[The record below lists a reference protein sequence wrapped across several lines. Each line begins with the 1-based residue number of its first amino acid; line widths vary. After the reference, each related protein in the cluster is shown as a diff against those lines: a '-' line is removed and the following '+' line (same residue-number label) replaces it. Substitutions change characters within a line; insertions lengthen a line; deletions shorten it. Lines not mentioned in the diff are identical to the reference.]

1 MEEAKKR
8 HRRARRLD
16 WAIIVSLK
24 EQKVKVHRFAIYIVV
39 AALAM
44 IGLACNNRSGGAT
57 PGAATDNAV
66 AATVNGKNIMLS
78 EVDKLITAQTQ
89 GQQDKLSPLALAQ
102 ARLQVLDSLIQKEV
116 LLQRADRE
124 KTMPSEDEITN
135 YINQMKQGMTEEQFQ
150 KGLKEQ
156 GLTMDSLKEEARK
169 SLAIQKL
176 QDKVNAK
183 IAAPSDKE
191 VEEFYNSNR
200 QMFIT
205 SRGVE
210 LAMIAVD
217 PATNEGLQDDA
228 KSEAEAKQKIDLI
241 AQQLKNEDFADVAR
255 RRSEDQS
262 AYRGG
267 DIGFAGE
274 NELKQNGFPQELI
287 SQFFDTLAV
296 GNYTTPARFASPQF
310 PNGRWYIF
318 KLKRK
323 QLQNENLTL
332 DSPGVRQQIAEA
344 LTNQRKELLNRAFV
358 QVAMNE
364 AKVVNNLA
372 NNMITNPSNL
382 SGLRPASAGNTA
394 PAQNANAPQSAPQS
408 ANTAPAT
415 TANTN
420 AGANQNAN
428 ASAPAK

>member
-1 MEEAKKR
+1 M
-8 HRRARRLD
+8 
-16 WAIIVSLK
+16 IVSLK
-24 EQKVKVHRFAIYIVV
+24 EQRVKVQRFAIYIVV
-39 AALAM
+39 AALAAL
-44 IGLACNNRSGGAT
+44 GLACNSRSGGAT

-66 AATVNGKNIMLS
+66 AATVNGKSIMLS

-116 LLQRADRE
+116 LLQRADKE
-124 KTMPSEDEITN
+124 KTIPTEDEITN
-135 YINQMKQGMTEEQFQ
+135 YINQMKQGLTEEQFQ

-176 QDKVNAK
+176 QEKVNAK

-191 VEEFYNSNR
+191 VEEFYNSNK
-200 QMFIT
+200 QMFVT
-205 SRGVE
+205 TRGVD
-210 LAMIAVD
+210 LAMVAVD
-217 PATNEGLQDDA
+217 PETNEGLQDDA

-287 SQFFDTLAV
+287 TQFFDTLAV
-296 GNYTTPARFASPQF
+296 GNYTAPARFASPQY

-358 QVAMNE
+358 QVAMND
-364 AKVVNNLA
+364 AKIVNNLA
-372 NNMITNPSNL
+372 NNMVTNPSNL

-394 PAQNANAPQSAPQS
+394 PPAQNTNAPQS
-408 ANTAPAT
+408 ANTTTAPPA

-420 AGANQNAN
+420 TGSANQNTA
-428 ASAPAK
+428 APAR

>member
-1 MEEAKKR
+1 
-8 HRRARRLD
+8 
-16 WAIIVSLK
+16 
-24 EQKVKVHRFAIYIVV
+24 
-39 AALAM
+39 
-44 IGLACNNRSGGAT
+44 
-57 PGAATDNAV
+57 
-66 AATVNGKNIMLS
+66 
-78 EVDKLITAQTQ
+78 
-89 GQQDKLSPLALAQ
+89 
-102 ARLQVLDSLIQKEV
+102 
-116 LLQRADRE
+116 
-124 KTMPSEDEITN
+124 
-135 YINQMKQGMTEEQFQ
+135 
-150 KGLKEQ
+150 
-156 GLTMDSLKEEARK
+156 
-169 SLAIQKL
+169 
-176 QDKVNAK
+176 
-183 IAAPSDKE
+183 
-191 VEEFYNSNR
+191 
-200 QMFIT
+200 
-205 SRGVE
+205 
-210 LAMIAVD
+210 
-217 PATNEGLQDDA
+217 
-228 KSEAEAKQKIDLI
+228 
-241 AQQLKNEDFADVAR
+241 AR

>member
-1 MEEAKKR
+1 MQR
-8 HRRARRLD
+8 
-16 WAIIVSLK
+16 V
-24 EQKVKVHRFAIYIVV
+24 AIYIVV
-39 AALAM
+39 ATLAGFALA
-44 IGLACNNRSGGAT
+44 CSNRSGGAT

-66 AATVNGKNIMLS
+66 AATVNGKSIMLS

-116 LLQRADRE
+116 LLQRADKE

-135 YINQMKQGMTEEQFQ
+135 YINSLKQGMTEEQFQ
-150 KGLKEQ
+150 KGLKDQ

-191 VEEFYNSNR
+191 VEDFYNSNK
-200 QMFIT
+200 QTFVT

-217 PATNEGLQDDA
+217 PGVNEGLQDDA
-228 KSEAEAKQKIDLI
+228 KSEAEAKQKIDLV

-262 AYRGG
+262 AVRGG
-267 DIGFAGE
+267 DIGFADE
-274 NELKQNGFPQELI
+274 AALKQNGFPQELI
-287 SQFFDTLAV
+287 TQFFDTLSV
-296 GNYTTPARFASPQF
+296 GGNTAPARFASPQF

-323 QLQNENLTL
+323 QLQSENLTL
-332 DSPGVRQQIAEA
+332 DSPGVRQQIAEG
-344 LTNQRKELLNRAFV
+344 LTNQRKEILNRAFI
-358 QVAMNE
+358 QVAMTD
-364 AKVVNNLA
+364 AKIVNNLA
-372 NNMITNPSNL
+372 NNMVNNPSNL
-382 SGLRPASAGNTA
+382 SGLRPASAGTTA
-394 PAQNANAPQSAPQS
+394 PAQNSNTPQN
-408 ANTAPAT
+408 ANTAPAAT
-415 TANTN
+415 SNTAPAANTN
-420 AGANQNAN
+420 AKA
-428 ASAPAK
+428 APAK

>member
-1 MEEAKKR
+1 
-8 HRRARRLD
+8 
-16 WAIIVSLK
+16 LK
-24 EQKVKVHRFAIYIVV
+24 EQKVKVQRVAIYIVV
-39 AALAM
+39 TTLAAFA
-44 IGLACNNRSGGAT
+44 LACNNRSGGAT
-57 PGAATDNAV
+57 PGAASDNAV

-78 EVDKLITAQTQ
+78 EVDKLITTQMQ

-102 ARLQVLDSLIQKEV
+102 ARLQILDSLIQKEV
-116 LLQRADRE
+116 LLQRADKE

-150 KGLKEQ
+150 KSLKDQ
-156 GLTMDSLKEEARK
+156 GLTMDSLKEEARR

-191 VEEFYNSNR
+191 VEDFYNGNK

-217 PATNEGLQDDA
+217 PEANEGLQDDA

-262 AYRGG
+262 ARNGG
-267 DIGFAGE
+267 DIGFADE
-274 NELKQNGFPQELI
+274 SALKQNGFPQELVT
-287 SQFFDTLAV
+287 QFFDTLAV
-296 GNYTTPARFASPQF
+296 GNYTAPARFTSPQF

-344 LTNQRKELLNRAFV
+344 LTNQRKQLLNQAFI
-358 QVAMNE
+358 QVAMTD
-364 AKVVNNLA
+364 AKIVNNLA
-372 NNMITNPSNL
+372 NNMVNNPSNL

-394 PAQNANAPQSAPQS
+394 APAQNTNAQPQQS
-408 ANTAPAT
+408 NTATAPAAT
-415 TANTN
+415 TANTG
-420 AGANQNAN
+420 ASSGANKSAKT
-428 ASAPAK
+428 SAPAK

>member
-1 MEEAKKR
+1 M
-8 HRRARRLD
+8 
-16 WAIIVSLK
+16 
-24 EQKVKVHRFAIYIVV
+24 QRFAIYIVV
-39 AALAM
+39 AALAAL
-44 IGLACNNRSGGAT
+44 GVACNNRSGGAT

-66 AATVNGKNIMLS
+66 AATVNGKSIMLS

-116 LLQRADRE
+116 LLQRAERE
-124 KTMPSEDEITN
+124 KTMPTEDEITN
-135 YINQMKQGMTEEQFQ
+135 YINQMKQGLTEEQFQ
-150 KGLKEQ
+150 RGLKEQ

-176 QDKVNAK
+176 QEKVNAK

-191 VEEFYNSNR
+191 VEEFYNNNK
-200 QMFIT
+200 QMFVT
-205 SRGVE
+205 TRGVE

-274 NELKQNGFPQELI
+274 NELKQNGFPQELVT
-287 SQFFDTLAV
+287 QFFDTLAV
-296 GNYTTPARFASPQF
+296 GNYTAPARFASPQF

-358 QVAMNE
+358 QVAMND

-372 NNMITNPSNL
+372 NNMVTNPSNL

-394 PAQNANAPQSAPQS
+394 PPAQNTNAPQS
-408 ANTAPAT
+408 ANTAPAA

-420 AGANQNAN
+420 AGSGNQNA
-428 ASAPAK
+428 AAPAR

>member
-1 MEEAKKR
+1 VQR
-8 HRRARRLD
+8 
-16 WAIIVSLK
+16 VS
-24 EQKVKVHRFAIYIVV
+24 IYIVV
-39 AALAM
+39 VALA
-44 IGLACNNRSGGAT
+44 GFALACNNRSGGAT

-66 AATVNGKNIMLS
+66 AATVNGKSIMLS

-116 LLQRADRE
+116 LLQRADKE

-135 YINQMKQGMTEEQFQ
+135 YINSMKQGMTEEQFQ
-150 KGLKEQ
+150 KGLKDQ

-191 VEEFYNSNR
+191 VEDFYNNNK
-200 QMFIT
+200 QTFVT

-217 PATNEGLQDDA
+217 PEVNEGLQDDA
-228 KSEAEAKQKIDLI
+228 KSEAEAKQKIDLV

-262 AYRGG
+262 AARGG
-267 DIGFAGE
+267 DIGFADE
-274 NELKQNGFPQELI
+274 AALKQNGFPQELI

-296 GNYTTPARFASPQF
+296 GGITAPARFASPQF
-310 PNGRWYIF
+310 PNARWYVF

-323 QLQNENLTL
+323 QLQSENLTL
-332 DSPGVRQQIAEA
+332 DSPGVRQQIAEG
-344 LTNQRKELLNRAFV
+344 LTNQRKEILNRAFI
-358 QVAMNE
+358 QVAMTD
-364 AKVVNNLA
+364 AKIVNNLA
-372 NNMITNPSNL
+372 NNMVNNPSNL
-382 SGLRPASAGNTA
+382 SGLRPASAGTTA
-394 PAQNANAPQSAPQS
+394 PAQNANTPQS
-408 ANTAPAT
+408 ANTAPAAT
-415 TANTN
+415 SNTAPAANTN
-420 AGANQNAN
+420 AKA
-428 ASAPAK
+428 APAAK

>member
-1 MEEAKKR
+1 MIRTASSQGEEEPFQDGRGRTKFQAV
-8 HRRARRLD
+8 
-16 WAIIVSLK
+16 IVSLK
-24 EQKVKVHRFAIYIVV
+24 EQKVKVQRVAIYIVV
-39 AALAM
+39 ATLASFALAC
-44 IGLACNNRSGGAT
+44 GNRTG
-57 PGAATDNAV
+57 GAATGASSDNAV

-78 EVDKLITAQTQ
+78 EVDKLITAQMQ

-116 LLQRADRE
+116 LLQRAEKE
-124 KTMPSEDEITN
+124 KTMPTEDEINN
-135 YINQMKQGMTEEQFQ
+135 YIVNLKQGMTEEQFQ
-150 KGLKEQ
+150 KSLRDQ
-156 GLTMDSLKEEARK
+156 GMTMDSLKEEARK
-169 SLAIQKL
+169 TLAIQKL

-183 IAAPSDKE
+183 VTAPSDKE
-191 VEEFYNSNR
+191 VEEFYNNNR
-200 QMFIT
+200 QMFVT

-217 PATNEGLQDDA
+217 PAVNEGLQDDA

-262 AYRGG
+262 ARNGG
-267 DIGFAGE
+267 DIGFADE
-274 NELKQNGFPQELI
+274 NALKQNGFPPELI

-296 GNYTTPARFASPQF
+296 GSNTSPVRFASPSY

-344 LTNQRKELLNRAFV
+344 LTNQRKQLLNQAFV
-358 QVAMNE
+358 AVAMND

-372 NNMITNPSNL
+372 NNMVNNPSNL
-382 SGLRPASAGNTA
+382 SGLRPSGPANAGTA
-394 PAQNANAPQSAPQS
+394 PAQNTNAAP
-408 ANTAPAT
+408 PAT
-415 TANTN
+415 TTTNTGAGANTN
-420 AGANQNAN
+420 T
-428 ASAPAK
+428 SAPAK

>member
-1 MEEAKKR
+1 
-8 HRRARRLD
+8 
-16 WAIIVSLK
+16 LK
-24 EQKVKVHRFAIYIVV
+24 EQKLKVQRVAIYIVV
-39 AALAM
+39 ATLAAFALA
-44 IGLACNNRSGGAT
+44 CTNRSGGAT
-57 PGAATDNAV
+57 PGAASDNAV

-78 EVDKLITAQTQ
+78 EVDKLISTQTQ

-102 ARLQVLDSLIQKEV
+102 ARLQVLDGLIQKEV
-116 LLQRADRE
+116 LLQRAE
-124 KTMPSEDEITN
+124 KEKSMPSEDEITN

-150 KGLKEQ
+150 KSLKDQ
-156 GLTMDSLKEEARK
+156 GMTMDSLKEEARK

-176 QDKVNAK
+176 QEKVNAK

-200 QMFIT
+200 QMFVT

-217 PATNEGLQDDA
+217 PETNEGLQDDA

-262 AYRGG
+262 ALRGG

-274 NELKQNGFPQELI
+274 NELKQNGFPPELI
-287 SQFFDTLAV
+287 SQFFDALPV
-296 GNYTTPARFASPQF
+296 GGNTTPARFASPQF

-344 LTNQRKELLNRAFV
+344 LTNQRKQLLNQAFI
-358 QVAMNE
+358 QVAMTD
-364 AKVVNNLA
+364 AKIVNNLA
-372 NNMITNPSNL
+372 NNMVTNPSNL
-382 SGLRPASAGNTA
+382 SGLRPASAGNNTNANA
-394 PAQNANAPQSAPQS
+394 PAQNTNAQPQQS
-408 ANTAPAT
+408 NTATAPAA
-415 TANTN
+415 ANTS
-420 AGANQNAN
+420 ASANAN
-428 ASAPAK
+428 TGKSSTPAKK

>member
-1 MEEAKKR
+1 MQR
-8 HRRARRLD
+8 
-16 WAIIVSLK
+16 VS
-24 EQKVKVHRFAIYIVV
+24 IYIVV
-39 AALAM
+39 VALA
-44 IGLACNNRSGGAT
+44 GFALACNNRSGGAT

-66 AATVNGKNIMLS
+66 AATVNGKSIMLS

-116 LLQRADRE
+116 LLQRADKE

-135 YINQMKQGMTEEQFQ
+135 YINSMKQGMTEEQFQ
-150 KGLKEQ
+150 KGLKDQ

-191 VEEFYNSNR
+191 VEDFYNNNK
-200 QMFIT
+200 QTFVT

-217 PATNEGLQDDA
+217 PEVNEGLQDDA
-228 KSEAEAKQKIDLI
+228 KSEAEAKQKIDLV

-262 AYRGG
+262 AARGG
-267 DIGFAGE
+267 DIGFADE
-274 NELKQNGFPQELI
+274 AALKQNGFPQELI

-296 GNYTTPARFASPQF
+296 GGITAPARFASPQF
-310 PNGRWYIF
+310 PNARWYVF

-323 QLQNENLTL
+323 QLQSENLTL
-332 DSPGVRQQIAEA
+332 DSPGVRQQIAEG
-344 LTNQRKELLNRAFV
+344 LTNQRKEILNRAFI
-358 QVAMNE
+358 QVAMTD
-364 AKVVNNLA
+364 AKIVNNLA
-372 NNMITNPSNL
+372 NNMVNNPSNL
-382 SGLRPASAGNTA
+382 SGLRPASAGTTA
-394 PAQNANAPQSAPQS
+394 PAQNANTPQS
-408 ANTAPAT
+408 ANTAPAAT
-415 TANTN
+415 SNTAPAANTN
-420 AGANQNAN
+420 AKA
-428 ASAPAK
+428 APAAK

>member
-1 MEEAKKR
+1 VSAI
-8 HRRARRLD
+8 HIRAV
-16 WAIIVSLK
+16 IVSLK
-24 EQKVKVHRFAIYIVV
+24 EQKVKVQRVAIYIVV
-39 AALAM
+39 ATLAMFALA
-44 IGLACNNRSGGAT
+44 CSNSKGGASSG
-57 PGAATDNAV
+57 GAATDNAV
-66 AATVNGKNIMLS
+66 AATVNGKSIMLS

-102 ARLQVLDSLIQKEV
+102 ARLQVLDNLIQKEV

-124 KTMPSEDEITN
+124 KTMPTEDEITN
-135 YINQMKQGMTEEQFQ
+135 YINNLKQGMTEEQFQ
-150 KGLKEQ
+150 KGLKDQ

-191 VEEFYNSNR
+191 VEDFYSNNK
-200 QMFIT
+200 QMFVT
-205 SRGVE
+205 TRGVE

-217 PATNEGLQDDA
+217 PETNEGLQDDA
-228 KSEAEAKQKIDLI
+228 KSEAEAKQKIDLV

-262 AYRGG
+262 AVRGG
-267 DIGFAGE
+267 DIGFADE
-274 NELKQNGFPQELI
+274 AALKQNGFPPELVT
-287 SQFFDTLAV
+287 QFFDTLTV
-296 GNYTTPARFASPQF
+296 GGNTAPARFASPQY

-323 QLQNENLTL
+323 QLQSENLTL

-344 LTNQRKELLNRAFV
+344 LTNQRKEILNRAFI
-358 QVAMNE
+358 QVAMTD
-364 AKVVNNLA
+364 AKIVNNLA
-372 NNMITNPSNL
+372 NNMVNNPSNL
-382 SGLRPASAGNTA
+382 SGLRPASAGTTA
-394 PAQNANAPQSAPQS
+394 PAQNSNTPQNANTTAPAAS

-415 TANTN
+415 KTSNTANT
-420 AGANQNAN
+420 A
-428 ASAPAK
+428 APAK